1 MWMCFLCYHSEW
13 LGSYAGLI
21 TRCLSSAFS
30 YCLPLQHSHFVSTL
44 LGAGLNKSQTL
55 SVLLGQSSQLFLQC
69 HLFYNS
75 NRLKDL
81 TCHHLKGMTTG
92 NSCMMQL
99 LRKEKHTVTVWK
111 WALTDISP
119 PASCNAICT
128 LPEVTPS
135 KLSLILLKVEVPW
148 GKVKCVSHKDISITS
163 VHATWAWVMYNH
175 CRWHSSMD
183 GSCKSHAWLT

>member
-44 LGAGLNKSQTL
+44 LGAGLNKSQML

-92 NSCMMQL
+92 KSLYDATTKKREAYCNCMKISFDWYFSICFLQCNL
-99 LRKEKHTVTVWK
+99 HFATSLSLQALSHIAKSESPLRKSQACFT
-111 WALTDISP
+111 
-119 PASCNAICT
+119 
-128 LPEVTPS
+128 
-135 KLSLILLKVEVPW
+135 
-148 GKVKCVSHKDISITS
+148 
-163 VHATWAWVMYNH
+163 
-175 CRWHSSMD
+175 
-183 GSCKSHAWLT
+183 